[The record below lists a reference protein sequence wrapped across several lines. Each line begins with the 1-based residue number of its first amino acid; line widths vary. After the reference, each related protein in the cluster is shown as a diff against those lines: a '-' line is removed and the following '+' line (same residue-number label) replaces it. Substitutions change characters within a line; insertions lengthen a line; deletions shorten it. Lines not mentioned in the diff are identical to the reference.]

1 MANKKLPP
9 IAGLNHVQEDAA
21 LEAKDSSFI
30 FVRDAVNLDITESGN
45 IQLRPGVSLA
55 TALQF
60 KYLWQS
66 QLHKDCFALLDG
78 YWVRVN
84 IRTWEYEQLA
94 YLGQGPIFHYVVN
107 NQVYV
112 SGDEGLFYF
121 DGQTSAS
128 LTIQTPASPML
139 SQQNDGSLKEGDYS
153 FAISWMIGGLES
165 GLSEISTVNCSDNKS
180 INVQFPMCLDQRI
193 DKLRLYV
200 SELGGGELQLYG
212 EYPIT
217 NLNLNVS
224 QVSNLTAVA
233 LYKNLSPMLSGK
245 FLQLWRG
252 RLLVAKLN
260 VLYFSEAMTY
270 HLMDERYNFVQ
281 FPQRITFVEAVD
293 GGIWIGQVDHVIFL
307 RGQDFRSIQI
317 ERKNS
322 SAPVPGSSMAV
333 DSHVFPEL
341 TQGGMGCILWLA
353 GNGFNI
359 GTSDGQLIE
368 KQSNAVKNITAKI
381 GTSVVLDKR
390 IFTVVS

>member
-30 FVRDAVNLDITESGN
+30 FVRDAVNFDITESGN
-45 IQLRPGVSLA
+45 IQLRPGVSIT

-66 QLHKDCFALLDG
+66 PLHKDCFALLGG

-84 IRTWEYEQLA
+84 IQTWEYEQLS

-200 SELGGGELQLYG
+200 SELGGGELRLYG

-217 NLNLNVS
+217 NLTLNVS

-233 LYKNLSPMLSGK
+233 LYKNLSPMIPGK

-281 FPQRITFVEAVD
+281 LPQRITFVEAVD

-307 RGQDFRSIQI
+307 RGQDFRSMQI

-322 SAPVPGSSMAV
+322 SAPIPGSSIAV
-333 DSHVFPEL
+333 DSHLFPEIS
-341 TQGGMGCILWLA
+341 QGGMGCILWLA

-390 IFTVVS
+390 IFAVVS